1 MNMPMNLLMQVNG
14 VVLIA
19 ALVLPLILLVIL
31 YNGHVSRRN
40 AVDYSF
46 SSIDVQLKKRWD
58 LIPGLVETAKGY
70 AKHEHDLFIRV
81 IKARKS
87 AQEAKGDERFRRES
101 EVSQELPRIMALA
114 ESYPELKADQ
124 QFLSLQRNLTEIESQ
139 ISAARRAYNAAIT
152 DYNDGVQMF
161 PSSLVASMFGF
172 KKREWFQ
179 IESVERK
186 VTDVSI

>member
-1 MNMPMNLLMQVNG
+1 M
-14 VVLIA
+14 IA

>member
-1 MNMPMNLLMQVNG
+1 MPMNLLMEVNG
-14 VVLIA
+14 GLLIA
-19 ALVLPLILLVIL
+19 VLVSPLICLVVL

-40 AVDYSF
+40 AVDYAF

-58 LIPGLVETAKGY
+58 LIPRLVETVKGY
-70 AKHEHDLFIRV
+70 AKHEKDLFTRLTE
-81 IKARKS
+81 ARNS
-87 AQEAKGDERFRRES
+87 AQKSQGDERFRRES
-101 EVSQELPRIMALA
+101 EVSQELPRIIALA

-124 QFLSLQRNLTEIESQ
+124 QFLSLQRNLTEVESQ

-161 PSSLVASMFGF
+161 PSSLVAGMFGF

-179 IESVERK
+179 IESVERN
-186 VTDVSI
+186 VTDVSV